1 MLGQVSCSAGKQ
13 IRKDDD
19 MAQHSRQ
26 VLVTSIDEVTIEHR
40 QIPAA
45 GRGELLINSTVVG
58 ICGSDTHAA
67 QGRHPFIDLPYR
79 PGHEVVGVVA
89 EVGPGVTEVTVGER
103 VVIEPN
109 LSCGQCR
116 QCTSGRYNICEKLKV
131 FGCQTPGGMA
141 DRFIIAANRVHVV
154 PDSMT
159 DLQAALIEPLSTPV
173 HAVAKAG
180 DLTGRNVVIL
190 GAGPIGL
197 LTLIAARHAG
207 ASHIAVTD
215 LLASKRDRAVR
226 LGADTVLDAA
236 DPSLGA
242 TYTNAVGRGA
252 DVVFD
257 CVARQQS
264 MAQAIDVAAKG
275 ASIVVVGVGAPGGT
289 SIRLDLVQDRELRI
303 EGALMYVGQDYRTAM
318 SLIEA
323 GAVDTEELITATFPL
338 TEAAA
343 AFAASADPEQVKV
356 LITVDSDR

>member
-89 EVGPGVTEVTVGER
+89 EVGPGVTEVSVGER
-103 VVIEPN
+103 VAIEPN

-141 DRFIIAANRVHVV
+141 NCGHRPCTSPTRRPSFVLYQRPLTIIGR
-154 PDSMT
+154 PP
-159 DLQAALIEPLSTPV
+159 PL
-173 HAVAKAG
+173 
-180 DLTGRNVVIL
+180 
-190 GAGPIGL
+190 
-197 LTLIAARHAG
+197 
-207 ASHIAVTD
+207 
-215 LLASKRDRAVR
+215 
-226 LGADTVLDAA
+226 
-236 DPSLGA
+236 
-242 TYTNAVGRGA
+242 
-252 DVVFD
+252 
-257 CVARQQS
+257 
-264 MAQAIDVAAKG
+264 
-275 ASIVVVGVGAPGGT
+275 GT
-289 SIRLDLVQDRELRI
+289 SRQ
-303 EGALMYVGQDYRTAM
+303 
-318 SLIEA
+318 
-323 GAVDTEELITATFPL
+323 
-338 TEAAA
+338 
-343 AFAASADPEQVKV
+343 
-356 LITVDSDR
+356 